1 MKDKLDHSRGWLLKA
16 ESDLLAAEKLV
27 TVGGPYDMACFHSQ
41 QAAEKY
47 LKALLAFADQPIPRT
62 HNLED
67 LDRLCE
73 QAVSNWHIAGVDLTR
88 LTPYAVE
95 LRYDFEFWPDQATA
109 EEALQ
114 DAKAVRAAVL
124 SILPLQPFS

>member
-1 MKDKLDHSRGWLLKA
+1 MKDRLDHARGWLLKA
-16 ESDLLAAEKLV
+16 ESDLLAAEKLA
-27 TVGGPYDMACFHSQ
+27 TGGGPYDMACFHSQ

-73 QAVSNWHIAGVDLTR
+73 QAVSNWHSAGGVSHAADTLRRVAALR
-88 LTPYAVE
+88 L
-95 LRYDFEFWPDQATA
+95 R
-109 EEALQ
+109 
-114 DAKAVRAAVL
+114 VL
-124 SILPLQPFS
+124 A